1 MATIYDDLDFGSM
14 LEELI
19 KANDFNLVMDVVVPQ
34 PKRFFVVYRVLDY
47 EDPIDLARVD
57 RMPRP
62 DMLTSDWK
70 ERAHKVFGRG
80 GAVLSYN
87 QYGEFGWSICSMHD
101 TFNLKEGKRIAISR
115 EGRTIPTEVFN
126 LIKELRKWG

>member
-1 MATIYDDLDFGSM
+1 MATLYDGVDFSNFVEQM
-14 LEELI
+14 LN
-19 KANDFNLVMDVVVPQ
+19 ANDFNLVMDVVIPQ

-57 RMPRP
+57 RPPRP

-70 ERAHKVFGRG
+70 ERPHRVFGRG

-87 QYGEFGWSICSMHD
+87 EYGEFGWAICSMHD

-115 EGRTIPTEVFN
+115 EGCRVPTEVFSF
-126 LIKELRKWG
+126 LKELRKWG